1 MKVKSLTGTS
11 TFLKLAIC
19 MTFVCVSVAP
29 VFGQTD
35 YESERRRAAQLLD
48 ESKIQ
53 QALPIFEKLVQQRPN
68 DPDAQFY
75 LGFCLVAKATDTA
88 DPAARKQQRLSAR
101 EHLLR
106 AKQLGM
112 ADALLDQLL
121 AQIPPDGSEPVK
133 FSNIPAAEAAMNEG
147 EGAYTRG
154 ELDKAFAAYGR
165 ALQSDPKLY
174 VAALFAGDMQFK
186 RGHNS
191 TDPVQRKALFDSA
204 GEWFHKA
211 IAIDPDRETAY
222 RYWGDCLLEYGRD
235 DEARTEFIEAIV
247 AEPYNR
253 LAYSGIGNWANKH
266 QQPVGHPH
274 IEPPTSQTTQG
285 ANTTI
290 NVDPRALNS
299 ADGSNEWL
307 LYDFIRMSWQKTEF
321 QKNYPNET
329 TYRHSLKEEAAAL
342 RAVAEACAK
351 DLKSGKVKALDS
363 SLETLVK
370 LNEAG
375 LLEAFVLFARP
386 DQGIAKDYVSYRA
399 LNRDKLR
406 RYWLEVA
413 IIKS

>member
-1 MKVKSLTGTS
+1 MKVRSLTGTS
-11 TFLKLAIC
+11 TILKLAIC
-19 MTFVCVSVAP
+19 ITFVCTLAAP
-29 VFGQTD
+29 IFGQTD

-53 QALPIFEKLVQQRPN
+53 QALPIFEKLVQQRPD

-75 LGFCLVAKATDTA
+75 LGFCLVAKATDTP
-88 DPAARKQQRLSAR
+88 DPAARKQLRLSAR

-121 AQIPPDGSEPVK
+121 GQLPPDGSEPVK

-147 EGAYTRG
+147 EAAYTRG

-191 TDPVQRKALFDSA
+191 TDPAQRKTLFDNA

-211 IAIDPDRETAY
+211 IAIDPDRETAH

-235 DEARTEFIEAIV
+235 DEARTEFVEAIV

-253 LAYSGIGNWANKH
+253 LTYSGIGNWANRH

-285 ANTTI
+285 GNTTI
-290 NVDPRALNS
+290 SVDPRTLNS

-321 QKNYPNET
+321 AKNYPNEKS
-329 TYRHSLKEEAAAL
+329 YRHSLKEEAAAL
-342 RAVAEACAK
+342 RGVAEACAK
-351 DLKSGKVKALDS
+351 DVKAGKVKTLEP
-363 SLETLVK
+363 SLATLVK
-370 LNEAG
+370 LNDSG

-386 DQGIAKDYVSYRA
+386 DRGIAQDYIPYRVT
-399 LNRDKLR
+399 NRDKLR

-413 IIKS
+413 IIKG